1 MSENVIVEHAP
12 ATDEPE
18 YTLHDMPPGAPFA
31 VINEPSALYQKL
43 HGHLYSRLSD
53 GQWWQDENSGG
64 PAFLKRLR
72 IVPAK
77 VVIE

>member
-1 MSENVIVEHAP
+1 MIVEHAP
-12 ATDEPE
+12 AQGQPE
-18 YTLHDMPPGAPFA
+18 YSLHTMPPGEPF
-31 VINEPSALYQKL
+31 VVVTEPSPVYQKL
-43 HGHLYSRLSD
+43 HGHLYSRISD

-72 IVPAK
+72 IVKAK